1 MSFRHVGVVWRKELL
16 DTIRERRTLV
26 LMIVVPL
33 VVMPIFALG
42 PSLLAGSQESQSE
55 QTTQAI
61 AVVRPEAAPGLVDRI
76 RQSDALRIVDPA
88 DDPEQALQNGDVKA
102 ILKIPES
109 FASAVEAETT
119 PSPVR
124 IRFDATESSSRA
136 AQEKLSAL
144 LSAYREAVVRDRLQS
159 RNLSPDLLE
168 PFSVQSQ
175 NVASQQEFG
184 AFLLSFILPLFLV
197 LYASV
202 GGSQTAIDVSAGEK
216 ERGTLESLLVAPPS
230 RSSLVMG
237 KFLTI
242 ASVTLV
248 ATVLAL
254 LGFVLAVVVA
264 RQTMGDNPVIAQL
277 ELALAPSI
285 IALIFGVTALVAAMM
300 SALTFALFTWTR
312 NFKEAQTYSSYI
324 SFVVMIPAFIVA
336 FTDTPSSLASFLIPI
351 YNATASIKE
360 LVLGNVNWGQLGVT
374 LASSAVYSVA
384 SLGLAVRMFRSESV
398 LFRQ

>member
-42 PSLLAGSQESQSE
+42 PSLLAGSQESQS
-55 QTTQAI
+55 QQSTQAI
-61 AVVRPEAAPGLVDRI
+61 AVVGEAAAPDLLEQI
-76 RQSDALRIVDPA
+76 RQSEILRVVDVSEPDAALSEGEVEAVLEIPDGFADAVAAETDPA
-88 DDPEQALQNGDVKA
+88 
-102 ILKIPES
+102 
-109 FASAVEAETT
+109 
-119 PSPVR
+119 PVR
-124 IRFDATESSSRA
+124 IRFDATESDSRT

-144 LSAYREAVVRDRLQS
+144 LSTYSDAVVRQRLQE
-159 RNLSPDLLE
+159 RNLSTGILD
-168 PFSVQSQ
+168 PFAVQSQ
-175 NVASQQEFG
+175 NVASQEQFG

-197 LYASV
+197 LYASI

-230 RSSLVMG
+230 RSSLVVG

-248 ATVLAL
+248 ATILAL
-254 LGFVLAVVVA
+254 LGFVLAVVLA
-264 RQTMGDNPVIAQL
+264 QQTMGDNPVIAQL

-336 FTDTPSSLASFLIPI
+336 FTDTPTSLASFLIPI
-351 YNATASIKE
+351 YNATASIKA

-384 SLGLAVRMFRSESV
+384 SLGLAVRMFRNESV

>member
-16 DTIRERRTLV
+16 DTVRERRTLV

-55 QTTQAI
+55 QTAQDIT
-61 AVVRPEAAPGLVDRI
+61 VVRPGAAPDLVDRV
-76 RQSDALRIVDPA
+76 RQSDALRIVDA
-88 DDPEQALQNGDVKA
+88 TDPEQALQDGDVKA
-102 ILKIPES
+102 ILVIPES
-109 FASAVEAETT
+109 FASAVEAETD

-124 IRFDATESSSRA
+124 IRFDATSSSSRA
-136 AQEKLSAL
+136 AQEKLDAF

-159 RNLSPDLLE
+159 RNLSADLLE
-168 PFSVQSQ
+168 PFAVQSQ
-175 NVASQQEFG
+175 NVASQQQFG
-184 AFLLSFILPLFLV
+184 AFLLSFILPFFLV
-197 LYASV
+197 LYASI

-230 RSSLVMG
+230 RSSLVLG
-237 KFLTI
+237 KFLAI

-254 LGFVLAVVVA
+254 LGFVLAVVLA
-264 RQTMGDNPVIAQL
+264 QQTMGDNPVIAQL

-285 IALIFGVTALVAAMM
+285 IALVFGVTALVAAMM

-324 SFVVMIPAFIVA
+324 AFVAMIPAFIVA
-336 FTDTPSSLASFLIPI
+336 FTDPPTSLAPFLIPI
-351 YNATASIKE
+351 YNATASIKA
-360 LVLGNVNWGQLGVT
+360 LVLGNVNWDQLGVT
-374 LASSAVYSVA
+374 LASSAVYSVV
-384 SLGLAVRMFRSESV
+384 SLGLAVRMFRHESV